1 MLNTIGLIRNL
12 NFRRVQRARPP
23 SSSSSTCTQFL
34 EIEIESEHNLTA
46 MAEDGDRGKRITRYS
61 DFVKVHG
68 LLLAASGL
76 PQSLHFQLFQK
87 LTSETFD
94 GGAHFSIEPTSD
106 GRQRRLLLTSSDS
119 MAKESHVFLI
129 DHAWTF
135 RLSDAYKQLQE
146 VSGLA
151 ERMAAL
157 MCVDVD
163 LNSNAEETEEVVD
176 GVSHQNG
183 TKLSVFEAME
193 SEIHGAKEI
202 GDGTVRWLELD
213 ELDIDD
219 DTFLSLELSTR
230 FPGLLA
236 LSLCGNKLENVEI
249 IAREVTKFEQLR
261 ALWLNN
267 NPVVKNCDSQLE
279 NRVLQG
285 LPRLE
290 IYNSRFTA
298 KFGAWALG
306 FCGGVYGKDN
316 PVSIHEGDHQLESVS
331 SLDLSDRC
339 IHNLISKAFSP
350 VELPSLSYL
359 NIRGNPLEQNSV
371 AVLLEVL
378 KEFPCLQSLEVDI
391 PGPLGESAIDIL
403 ESLPKLSE
411 LNGVNASKILDTGK
425 HVIDSVL
432 QPRLPEWTAEEPVTD
447 RIISA
452 MWLYLMTYRLADEEK
467 IDETSVW
474 YVMDELGSALRHNDE
489 PNFRVAPF
497 LFMPEGNLASAVS
510 FSILWPTQNVK
521 KGDECTRNFL
531 FGIGEDKQ
539 RSARLSAWFHT
550 PQNYFINEYEKLCQK
565 LQSKSLISPSVQFS
579 TTRSIHHTDG
589 SPLRVYTDLPHVEE
603 FLTRSEFVIISEP
616 KDADIVWTS
625 TQVDE
630 DMKKAAGITDQQYI
644 NQFPFEACLVMK
656 HHLAETVHKAYGSSE
671 WLQPTYNL
679 ETHLSQLIGDY
690 YAISNVGEVIQF
702 YDSDRRFPALGF
714 GGRTCDWITSHCFN
728 LNGSASAFK
737 LALMRVDIDLN
748 SNAEET
754 EEVVDGI
761 SHQNGT
767 KLSVFEA
774 MESEIHGAKE
784 IGDGTVRWLELDELD
799 IDDDTFLSL
808 DLSSRFPGLL
818 ALSLCGNKLENV
830 EIIAR
835 EVTKFEQLR
844 ALWLNN
850 NPVVKNCD
858 SQLENRVLQG
868 LPRLEIYNSRFTAKF
883 GAWALGFCGGVY
895 GKDNPGS
902 IHEGDHQLESVSS
915 LDLSDRCIHN
925 LISTA
930 FSPVELPSLSYLNI
944 RGNPLERNSVAVL
957 LEVLKEFPCLQSL
970 EVDIPGPLGESAIDI
985 LESLPKLSELNGVN
999 ASKILDT
1006 GKHVIDSVLQPHEEK
1021 IDETSVWY
1029 VMDELG
1035 SALRHNDEPNFRV
1048 APFLFMPE
1056 GNLASA
1062 VSFSILWPTQN
1073 LKKEMNA
1080 LVIFFLVLGR
1090 TNNVLPDFQ
1099 LEEFLT
1105 RLEFVIISEPK
1116 DADIVWT
1123 STQVDEDMKKAAG
1136 ITDQQYINEF
1146 PFEAYLVMKHH
1157 LAETVHK
1164 AYGSP
1169 EWLQP
1174 TYNLET
1180 HLSQLIGDYYVRKRD
1195 GLDNLWILKP
1205 WNMARTID
1213 TTVTDNLSSIIRHME
1228 TGPKICQKY
1237 IEHPALFNGK
1247 KFDLRYIV
1255 LVRSINPL
1263 EIFLSDVFWVRL
1275 ANNQYSLDKHS
1286 FFEYETHFTV
1296 MVCSMHNG

>member
-12 NFRRVQRARPP
+12 NFRRVQRARLPSSS
-23 SSSSSTCTQFL
+23 SSSSSTCTQLL

-46 MAEDGDRGKRITRYS
+46 LAEDGDGGKRITRYS
-61 DFVKVHG
+61 NFVKVHG
-68 LLLAASGL
+68 LSLAASGL

-94 GGAHFSIEPTSD
+94 GGAHFSIEPT
-106 GRQRRLLLTSSDS
+106 
-119 MAKESHVFLI
+119 
-129 DHAWTF
+129 
-135 RLSDAYKQLQE
+135 Y
-146 VSGLA
+146 
-151 ERMAAL
+151 
-157 MCVDVD
+157 
-163 LNSNAEETEEVVD
+163 
-176 GVSHQNG
+176 
-183 TKLSVFEAME
+183 
-193 SEIHGAKEI
+193 
-202 GDGTVRWLELD
+202 
-213 ELDIDD
+213 
-219 DTFLSLELSTR
+219 
-230 FPGLLA
+230 
-236 LSLCGNKLENVEI
+236 LENVEI

-267 NPVVKNCDSQLE
+267 NPVVRNCDSQLE

-285 LPRLE
+285 LPKLE

-316 PVSIHEGDHQLESVS
+316 PGSIHEGDHQLESVS

-350 VELPSLSYL
+350 VELSSLSYL

-378 KEFPCLQSLEVDI
+378 KEFPSLQSLEVDI

-497 LFMPEGNLASAVS
+497 LFMPEGNLASAIS
-510 FSILWPTQNVK
+510 FSILWPTQNVQ
-521 KGDECTRNFL
+521 KGDECTRDFL
-531 FGIGEDKQ
+531 FGIGEEKQ

-550 PQNYFINEYEKLCQK
+550 PQNFFIKEYEKHCQK
-565 LQSKSLISPSVQFS
+565 LQSKSLISPSVQSS
-579 TTRSIHHTDG
+579 TTRSIHHADG

-603 FLTRSEFVIISEP
+603 FLTHSEFVIISEP

-644 NQFPFEACLVMK
+644 NQFPFEAC
-656 HHLAETVHKAYGSSE
+656 
-671 WLQPTYNL
+671 
-679 ETHLSQLIGDY
+679 
-690 YAISNVGEVIQF
+690 
-702 YDSDRRFPALGF
+702 
-714 GGRTCDWITSHCFN
+714 
-728 LNGSASAFK
+728 
-737 LALMRVDIDLN
+737 
-748 SNAEET
+748 
-754 EEVVDGI
+754 
-761 SHQNGT
+761 
-767 KLSVFEA
+767 
-774 MESEIHGAKE
+774 
-784 IGDGTVRWLELDELD
+784 
-799 IDDDTFLSL
+799 
-808 DLSSRFPGLL
+808 
-818 ALSLCGNKLENV
+818 
-830 EIIAR
+830 
-835 EVTKFEQLR
+835 
-844 ALWLNN
+844 
-850 NPVVKNCD
+850 
-858 SQLENRVLQG
+858 
-868 LPRLEIYNSRFTAKF
+868 
-883 GAWALGFCGGVY
+883 
-895 GKDNPGS
+895 
-902 IHEGDHQLESVSS
+902 
-915 LDLSDRCIHN
+915 
-925 LISTA
+925 
-930 FSPVELPSLSYLNI
+930 
-944 RGNPLERNSVAVL
+944 
-957 LEVLKEFPCLQSL
+957 
-970 EVDIPGPLGESAIDI
+970 
-985 LESLPKLSELNGVN
+985 
-999 ASKILDT
+999 
-1006 GKHVIDSVLQPHEEK
+1006 
-1021 IDETSVWY
+1021 
-1029 VMDELG
+1029 
-1035 SALRHNDEPNFRV
+1035 
-1048 APFLFMPE
+1048 
-1056 GNLASA
+1056 
-1062 VSFSILWPTQN
+1062 
-1073 LKKEMNA
+1073 
-1080 LVIFFLVLGR
+1080 
-1090 TNNVLPDFQ
+1090 
-1099 LEEFLT
+1099 
-1105 RLEFVIISEPK
+1105 
-1116 DADIVWT
+1116 
-1123 STQVDEDMKKAAG
+1123 
-1136 ITDQQYINEF
+1136 
-1146 PFEAYLVMKHH
+1146 LVMKHH

-1237 IEHPALFNGK
+1237 IEHPTLFNGK

-1296 MVCSMHNG
+1296 MNYRGRFSHKNTPEFVTEFEQEHQVKWSEIHLRVRTMIRSVFEAAAAVHPDMHSPKSRAIYGVDVMLDTSFQPKLLEVTYCPDCTRACKYDTEALVGGEIKGRDFFNDVFGCLFLNETTHVSPL